1 MTNKERRLFFRET
14 TDLTE
19 SYRRESL
26 RIGLLLFTQ
35 IRLMMELSGFLDIDR
50 KDTIRDS

>member
-1 MTNKERRLFFRET
+1 MTNKGKRLFFREP

-35 IRLMMELSGFLDIDR
+35 VRLIMELSGFFDIDR